1 MKPFTILV
9 GFAALTVAGCAA
21 FFSVTG
27 LALLFSGAS
36 LAVGVMGTSL
46 EIAKLVSASYLHQ
59 YWDTT
64 NKLLRTY
71 LLLGVLI
78 LVVITSAGIFGFL
91 SNAYQSTSLK
101 SDVVS
106 REIGVFQSKITQNE
120 QQIGQLNSQMGN
132 LQQNSGTLLGGG
144 KVNNRLIRSIDN
156 RDKQITKLSTKIGV
170 LNDSMAVWNIKINE
184 IKNNNIDLEREI
196 GGFKFIAE
204 AFDLPI
210 NSVVK
215 FFIFLLIFV
224 FDPMAVTLLIA
235 FNTALEQDRNKKPK
249 KVVEEKSN
257 DIVTEEDTD
266 KAAIGDKNYQ
276 IYGDEPK
283 IEENVEE
290 NINTFSDTEE
300 TVSITPKAPY
310 YTLSDF
316 DWDNKSLWINDR
328 HAIKYWMRTQ
338 KGNQKDL
345 DKLKEDEDFTQKSY

>member
-9 GFAALTVAGCAA
+9 GLAALTVAGCAA

-120 QQIGQLNSQMGN
+120 QQIAQLNSQMGN
-132 LQQNSGTLLGGG
+132 LQQNSGTLLGSG

-156 RDKQITKLSTKIGV
+156 RDRQITKLSTKIGV

-184 IKNNNIDLEREI
+184 IKNNNLDLEREI

-235 FNTALEQDRNKKPK
+235 FNTALEQDRKKKPK
-249 KVVEEKSN
+249 KVVEEPTT
-257 DIVTEEDTD
+257 DVFTEEDTYQ
-266 KAAIGDKNYQ
+266 ATIGDKNYE

>member
-1 MKPFTILV
+1 MKPFTLLV
-9 GFAALTVAGCAA
+9 GLAALAVAGCAA

-36 LAVGVMGTSL
+36 LAVMVMGTSL

-64 NKLLRTY
+64 NKFLRTY

-78 LVVITSAGIFGFL
+78 LVIITSAGIFGFL
-91 SNAYQSTSLK
+91 SNAFQSTSLK

-120 QQIGQLNSQMGN
+120 QQIAQINAQMGN
-132 LQQNSGTLLGGG
+132 LQQNSGTLLGSGN
-144 KVNNRLIRSIDN
+144 VNNRLIRSIDN
-156 RDKQITKLSTKIGV
+156 RDKQINKLSNKLGI
-170 LNDSMAVWNIKINE
+170 LNDSIAVWNIKINQ
-184 IKNNNIDLEREI
+184 IKNNNLDLEREI

-224 FDPMAVTLLIA
+224 FDPMAVTLIIA
-235 FNTALEQDRNKKPK
+235 FNTALEEDRKKKPK
-249 KVVEEKSN
+249 NREKILTEMMEN
-257 DIVTEEDTD
+257 DLKLGLYE
-266 KAAIGDKNYQ
+266 
-276 IYGDEPK
+276 IYGDVVDESQK
-283 IEENVEE
+283 IEEIEEE
-290 NINTFSDTEE
+290 NINTFENTNE
-300 TVSITPKAPY
+300 TVTITSKAPY
-310 YTLSDF
+310 YTLPDF

-338 KGNQKDL
+338 RGNQRDL

>member
-9 GFAALTVAGCAA
+9 GLAALAVAGCAA

-36 LAVGVMGTSL
+36 LAVAVMGTSL
-46 EIAKLVSASYLHQ
+46 EIAKLIAASYLHRF
-59 YWDTT
+59 WKET
-64 NKLLRTY
+64 NKLLRFY

-120 QQIGQLNSQMGN
+120 QQITQLNSQMGS
-132 LQQNSGTLLGGG
+132 LQQNSGTLLGSG

-156 RDKQITKLSTKIGV
+156 RDKQINKLSTKIGV
-170 LNDSMAVWNIKINE
+170 LNDSISVWNIKINE
-184 IKNNNIDLEREI
+184 IKNNNLDLEREI

-235 FNTALEQDRNKKPK
+235 FNTALEQDSKKKPK
-249 KVVEEKSN
+249 KIVEEASN
-257 DIVTEEDTD
+257 NIVTDIVTDQ
-266 KAAIGDKNYQ
+266 ADKNYQ
-276 IYGDEPK
+276 IYGDL
-283 IEENVEE
+283 EENEEIVDE
-290 NINTFSDTEE
+290 NINKFEDTEE
-300 TVSITPKAPY
+300 SVSITSKAPY
-310 YTLSDF
+310 YTLPDF

-345 DKLKEDEDFTQKSY
+345 DKLKDEEDFTQKSY

>member
-9 GFAALTVAGCAA
+9 GLAALAVAGCAA

-36 LAVGVMGTSL
+36 LAVAVMGTSL
-46 EIAKLVSASYLHQ
+46 EIAKLISASYLHRF
-59 YWDTT
+59 WKET
-64 NKLLRTY
+64 NKLLRFY

-91 SNAYQSTSLK
+91 SNAYQATSLK

-120 QQIGQLNSQMGN
+120 QQIAQLNSQMGN
-132 LQQNSGTLLGGG
+132 LQQNSGTLLGSG

-156 RDKQITKLSTKIGV
+156 RDRQITKLSTKIGV

-184 IKNNNIDLEREI
+184 IKNNNLDLEREI

-235 FNTALEQDRNKKPK
+235 FNTALEQDRKKKPK
-249 KVVEEKSN
+249 KVVEEQKT
-257 DIVTEEDTD
+257 DIATEEDTD
-266 KAAIGDKNYQ
+266 TYDKNYE
-276 IYGDEPK
+276 IYGEGVK
-283 IEENVEE
+283 NEEIVDE
-290 NINTFSDTEE
+290 NINKFEDTEE
-300 TVSITPKAPY
+300 SVSITSKAPY
-310 YTLSDF
+310 YTLPDF

-338 KGNQKDL
+338 KGNQRDL
-345 DKLKEDEDFTQKSY
+345 DKLKDEEDFTQKSY

>member
-9 GFAALTVAGCAA
+9 GLAALTVAGCAA

-36 LAVGVMGTSL
+36 LAVAVMGTSL

-120 QQIGQLNSQMGN
+120 QQIAQLNSQMGN
-132 LQQNSGTLLGGG
+132 LQQNSGTLLGSG

-156 RDKQITKLSTKIGV
+156 RDRQITKLSTKIGV
-170 LNDSMAVWNIKINE
+170 LNDSIAVWNIKINE
-184 IKNNNIDLEREI
+184 IKNNNLDLEREI

-235 FNTALEQDRNKKPK
+235 FNTALEQDRKKKPK
-249 KVVEEKSN
+249 KVVEEQKT
-257 DIVTEEDTD
+257 DIATEEDTD
-266 KAAIGDKNYQ
+266 TYDKNYE
-276 IYGDEPK
+276 IYGEGVK
-283 IEENVEE
+283 NEEIVDE
-290 NINTFSDTEE
+290 NINIFSDTEE
-300 TVSITPKAPY
+300 SVSITSKAPY

-338 KGNQKDL
+338 KGNQRDL
-345 DKLKEDEDFTQKSY
+345 DKLKDEEDFTQKSY